1 MLNSNNNMKQQT
13 LAELANLVDAANS
26 KVNVLAALDGDVT
39 TPGVGDLADQLTT
52 MRTMLSGLE
61 AVTQRAQ
68 GVVPE

>member
-1 MLNSNNNMKQQT
+1 MLNSNNNMKQRT

-39 TPGVGDLADQLTT
+39 TPGVGDMADQLNT
-52 MRTMLSGLE
+52 MRKMLVGLE